1 VKTSKETRAARKA
14 ALLPAVGK
22 WYRYIALGWSIVTVT
37 ASLVVA
43 SEMNGR
49 GVPYVASVVAGYVLG
64 FFLAW
69 IPLAIFRFTQEWYW
83 RYTNGFPFCVGEQV
97 TIRAGIHKGKMA
109 IVVGSDQGK
118 VYVEVR
124 IIDTD
129 EKVWMY
135 MGSVCK
141 GPLIA
146 KTSSD

>member
-1 VKTSKETRAARKA
+1 
-14 ALLPAVGK
+14 
-22 WYRYIALGWSIVTVT
+22 
-37 ASLVVA
+37 
-43 SEMNGR
+43 
-49 GVPYVASVVAGYVLG
+49 
-64 FFLAW
+64 
-69 IPLAIFRFTQEWYW
+69 
-83 RYTNGFPFCVGEQV
+83 
-97 TIRAGIHKGKMA
+97 MA